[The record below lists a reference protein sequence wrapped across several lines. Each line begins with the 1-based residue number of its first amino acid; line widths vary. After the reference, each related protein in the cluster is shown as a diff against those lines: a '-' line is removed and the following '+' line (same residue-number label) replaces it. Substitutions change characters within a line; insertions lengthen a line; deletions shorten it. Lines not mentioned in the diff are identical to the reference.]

1 MNEVMLE
8 AEMEKR
14 EREYNLEVVMAKIS
28 ELQGATF
35 ISAEFTT
42 LGLNLKFRDKWL
54 YDYDITITMDDFE
67 TGVFKKLSEEF
78 LDGRN
83 KSK

>member
-8 AEMEKR
+8 AEMLKR
-14 EREYNLEVVMAKIS
+14 EREWKLETLMAKIT
-28 ELQGATF
+28 ELQGSTF
-35 ISAEFTT
+35 IGAEFTT
-42 LGLNLKFRDKWL
+42 LGLKLKFKDKWL